1 MEICRRLKWMVPYLN
16 YISIRHL
23 YVYLARCD
31 ARNYRENGD
40 HECCSRS
47 SPCAENEGDCDSDDD
62 CQGDLVCGQDNCPS
76 NWGSS
81 EADCCKS
88 INVNLKTTTDYED
101 YYAYDSLGLNVNL
114 KSDKTT
120 TNYEDNYEDYYAE
133 APW

>member
-1 MEICRRLKWMVPYLN
+1 MVPYLN

-47 SPCAENEGDCDSDDD
+47 APCAENEGDCDSDAD
-62 CQGDLVCGQDNCPS
+62 CQGDLVCGKDNCPS

-88 INVNLKTTTDYED
+88 IHVNLKVTTDYED
-101 YYAYDSLGLNVNL
+101 YYA
-114 KSDKTT
+114 
-120 TNYEDNYEDYYAE
+120 NYENYYADDSFDVYSKVIT
-133 APW
+133 PITSTVKKVSLD